1 MCPLFSW
8 KWESTQTGMV
18 SWIFKISRRFQLND
32 NSLHRAWHNGGC
44 RKLGVMGQGWG
55 GWGAGG
61 CWGLWAPHAGSSTA
75 SCLQCSFL
83 LAQVETD
90 SKLTLNWDKIT
101 LQRPKLNSKSMY
113 MLVQQHHCQSIN
125 KTTKN
130 GRYISIDRSWTRS
143 KLPSYTTL
151 GN

>member
-1 MCPLFSW
+1 MGECAHFLAENGKVHKQGWQAGFSKAPEDFSW
-8 KWESTQTGMV
+8 VITASTELGIMEAAG
-18 SWIFKISRRFQLND
+18 SWGL
-32 NSLHRAWHNGGC
+32 
-44 RKLGVMGQGWG
+44 WG
-55 GWGAGG
+55 RDGGG
-61 CWGLWAPHAGSSTA
+61 CWGLWVPHAGSSTA
-75 SCLQCSFL
+75 SCLKCSFL

-101 LQRPKLNSKSMY
+101 LRRPKLNSKSMY

-130 GRYISIDRSWTRS
+130 GRYINIDRSWTRS